1 MPQASQSSFYRRG
14 KFKIFLALP
23 PTQSVCGMEI
33 RMEFL
38 TTKEIS
44 ELWNI
49 SARRV
54 AVLCEEGRIEGAVKK
69 GKTWLIPS
77 EAQKPEDARCRRMK
91 DYCDKYLQLENRF
104 NVVYPESSNA
114 TYTSLLNYSDDLNK
128 PFQRW
133 YRYKEGFSVELVQ
146 QLINEYSKNK
156 RGVILDPFSGS
167 GTTLVAANDMGY
179 SGVGFEVN
187 PFSYFLAGCKIE
199 NYDKEISQQF
209 KEKYE
214 GILQEAVSADR
225 PYVLPKLSISSKV
238 FDDEVEKYFMNVG
251 CLIDEADVSDEKIK
265 NLLKLGW
272 LACIEP
278 LCNYRKAGNGLKI
291 KKYVKPRIVTT
302 DDAKVMLLEEYQ
314 NIYIDLLKS
323 KTKADSVLYNETCL
337 NMSKRIN
344 DNSVEGI
351 IFSPPY
357 ANCFDYTEIYK
368 LELWFGKFVS
378 EYSDLKKLR
387 NNSLHSH
394 LNGDLS
400 VEVSEKSEVLTE
412 LLMEL
417 NKKEL
422 WDKKIP
428 KMLKLYYDDMFKV
441 LDESYKVLDE
451 KGFCC
456 IVVGNSAYGGV
467 VFPADL
473 ILADYA
479 EKIGFK
485 VDKIE
490 VDRYIITSSQQ
501 YKMTKKS
508 GKYLRES
515 VVCLIK
521 NK

>member
-1 MPQASQSSFYRRG
+1 
-14 KFKIFLALP
+14 
-23 PTQSVCGMEI
+23 
-33 RMEFL
+33 MEFL
-38 TTKEIS
+38 TTKEVS
-44 ELWNI
+44 DLWNI

-54 AVLCEEGRIEGAVKK
+54 ALLCEDGRLAGAVKK

-77 EAQKPEDARCRRMK
+77 DTEKPEDGRYKRVKA
-91 DYCDKYLQLENRF
+91 YYDKFIELESKYR
-104 NVVYPESSNA
+104 VIYPESANA

-133 YRYKEGFSVELVQ
+133 YRYKEGFSIALVE
-146 QLINEYSKNK
+146 QLIKEYSKHK
-156 RGVILDPFSGS
+156 KGKILDPFLGSGS
-167 GTTLVAANDMGY
+167 TLLAANEMGY

-187 PFSYFLAGCKIE
+187 PFSFFLAKCKLEEYTREMIE
-199 NYDKEISQQF
+199 QF

-214 GILQEAVSADR
+214 EILYAAQDADNQ
-225 PYVLPKLSISSKV
+225 YVLPKLSISSKV
-238 FDDEVEKYFMNVG
+238 FEPEIEKYYMNIG
-251 CLIDEADVSDEKIK
+251 LLIDRCDADERIVNI
-265 NLLKLGW
+265 LKLGW
-272 LACIEP
+272 LSCLEP

-291 KKYVKPRIVTT
+291 KRYVKPRKLSV
-302 DDAKVMLLEEYQ
+302 DDARVMLLEEYQ
-314 NIYIDLLKS
+314 NMYIDLLKN
-323 KTKADSVLYNETCL
+323 KCNGNTAIYNESCL
-337 NMSKRIN
+337 HMLERIKP
-344 DNSVEGI
+344 DSIEGI

-378 EYSDLKKLR
+378 EYSDLKALR
-387 NNSLHSH
+387 NASVHSH

-400 VEVSEKSEVLTE
+400 GKVEPKSDTLLNLLDE
-412 LLMEL
+412 LQ
-417 NKKEL
+417 KKDL

-428 KMLKLYYDDMFKV
+428 QMLRLYYGDMFKV
-441 LDESYKVLDE
+441 LEECYKVLDD

-456 IVVGNSAYGGV
+456 IVVGNSAYGGI

-473 ILADYA
+473 ILAEYA

-501 YKMTKKS
+501 YEITKET

-515 VVCLIK
+515 VVCMVK